1 MLVSADFHKFQLKAD
16 ISDRPEWRGAGGW
29 GGEVLTKTSRDV
41 GVL

>member
-16 ISDRPEWRGAGGW
+16 ISDRPEGRGVGRGR
-29 GGEVLTKTSRDV
+29 GVLLKTPRDV